1 MSYKI
6 AGIDVH
12 KKVLMVV
19 VVDASTPEEKPERRR
34 FATMPSDLRRLSTWL
49 REQGVEEAVMESTA
63 QYWRSVWLELEPYMR
78 LHLAQAFSNRAPRGR
93 KHDFKD
99 AERLVRRLIA
109 NELILSFVPDGEQRT
124 WRNMTRMKTQLTRD
138 RVRLQ
143 NQMECLLEEMR
154 IKLSIVVS
162 DLLGASGLRILRALA
177 EGETDPKKLAS
188 LGDDRLKCTEEQ
200 LVDALTGRPQPMH
213 REMLALQ
220 LERLQL
226 IDTQIAKLNGMIA
239 QAMKPHQEAVIRLA
253 EVPGFG
259 VDSAQQVIAEVGV
272 QASTFPSAAE
282 LTSWVGT
289 CPGKEESAEENH
301 SSRSAKGNKYLRRV
315 LNQAAHAAVKKKG
328 SYFQAV
334 FRRLLPRL
342 GYKSA
347 IWAIAHR
354 LCRVVWKILHEG
366 VRFIEQGSEPDP
378 KAEKQRARILAR
390 ALRKLGYHV
399 AITPINPAVAETEC
413 KCSGSDFRGSVKKSV
428 ISTNCADRA
437 ELQRTE
443 CNPMT
448 SLFLP

>member
-12 KKVLMVV
+12 KRLLMVV
-19 VVDASTPEEKPERRR
+19 VIDASTPEEKPERRR
-34 FATMPSDLRRLSTWL
+34 FTTMPSDLRRLSCWL

-63 QYWRSVWLELEPYMR
+63 QYWRTVWLELEPYLR
-78 LHLAQAFSNRAPRGR
+78 LQLAQAFSNRAPRGR

-109 NELILSFVPDGEQRT
+109 DELILSFVPDGEQRT
-124 WRNMTRMKTQLTRD
+124 WRNMTRMKTQLRRD

-143 NQMECLLEEMR
+143 SQMECLLEEMR
-154 IKLSIVVS
+154 IKLSMVVS

-177 EGETDPKKLAS
+177 QGETDPKKLAL
-188 LGDDRLKCTEEQ
+188 LGDGQLKCSEEQ

-213 REMLALQ
+213 REMLGLQ

-226 IDTQIAKLNGMIA
+226 IDRQIEKLNGLIA

-253 EVPGFG
+253 EVPGLG

-289 CPGKEESAEENH
+289 CPGKDESAEENH

-315 LNQAAHAAVKKKG
+315 LNQSAHAAVKKKG
-328 SYFQAV
+328 SHFQAV

-347 IWAIAHR
+347 I
-354 LCRVVWKILHEG
+354 
-366 VRFIEQGSEPDP
+366 
-378 KAEKQRARILAR
+378 
-390 ALRKLGYHV
+390 
-399 AITPINPAVAETEC
+399 
-413 KCSGSDFRGSVKKSV
+413 
-428 ISTNCADRA
+428 
-437 ELQRTE
+437 
-443 CNPMT
+443 
-448 SLFLP
+448 

>member
-1 MSYKI
+1 MCARSAASAPEEAMSYKI

-19 VVDASTPEEKPERRR
+19 VVDASTPEERPERRR
-34 FATMPSDLRRLSTWL
+34 FATMPSELRRLSTWL

-78 LHLAQAFSNRAPRGR
+78 LQLAQAFSNRAPRGR

-124 WRNMTRMKTQLTRD
+124 WRNLTRMKTQLTRD

-143 NQMECLLEEMR
+143 SQMECLLEEMR

-162 DLLGASGLRILRALA
+162 DLLGVSGLRILRALA
-177 EGETDPKKLAS
+177 EGETDPRRLAL
-188 LGDDRLKCTEEQ
+188 LGDDRLRCSEEQ

-226 IDTQIAKLNGMIA
+226 IDRQIEKLNGLIA
-239 QAMKPHQEAVIRLA
+239 QAMKPHQETVIRLA
-253 EVPGFG
+253 EVPGLG

-289 CPGKEESAEENH
+289 CPGKDESAEVNH
-301 SSRSAKGNKYLRRV
+301 SSRSAKGNKYLRRI
-315 LNQAAHAAVKKKG
+315 LNQAAHAAVKKRG
-328 SYFQAV
+328 SHFQAV

-354 LCRVVWKILHEG
+354 LCRVIWKILHEG
-366 VRFIEQGSEPDP
+366 VRFIEQGRESDP
-378 KAEKQRARILAR
+378 KVRERRARILAR
-390 ALRKLGYHV
+390 ALRKLGYDV
-399 AITPINPAVAETEC
+399 ALTPIHPAMAA
-413 KCSGSDFRGSVKKSV
+413 K
-428 ISTNCADRA
+428 AMRA
-437 ELQRTE
+437 
-443 CNPMT
+443 
-448 SLFLP
+448 

>member
-19 VVDASTPEEKPERRR
+19 VVDAGTPEEKPERRR
-34 FATMPSDLRRLSTWL
+34 FATMPSELRRLSTWL

-78 LHLAQAFSNRAPRGR
+78 LQLAQAFSNRAPRGR

-143 NQMECLLEEMR
+143 SQMECLLEEMR

-162 DLLGASGLRILRALA
+162 DLLGVSGLRILRALA
-177 EGETDPKKLAS
+177 EGETDPRRLAL
-188 LGDDRLKCTEEQ
+188 LGDDRLRCSVEQ

-213 REMLALQ
+213 RKMLALQ

-226 IDTQIAKLNGMIA
+226 IDRQIEKLNGLIA
-239 QAMKPHQEAVIRLA
+239 QAMKPHQETVIRLA
-253 EVPGFG
+253 EVPGLG

-289 CPGKEESAEENH
+289 CPGKDESAEVNH
-301 SSRSAKGNKYLRRV
+301 CSRSAKGNKYLRRI

-328 SYFQAV
+328 SHFQAV

-342 GYKSA
+342 GYKCA

-354 LCRVVWKILHEG
+354 LCRVIWKILHEG
-366 VRFIEQGSEPDP
+366 VQFIEQGSESDP
-378 KAEKQRARILAR
+378 KVREHRARNLAR
-390 ALRKLGYHV
+390 ALRKLGYDV
-399 AITPINPAVAETEC
+399 VLTPIHPAVAAKAVQT
-413 KCSGSDFRGSVKKSV
+413 
-428 ISTNCADRA
+428 
-437 ELQRTE
+437 
-443 CNPMT
+443 
-448 SLFLP
+448 

>member
-1 MSYKI
+1 MTYKL

-19 VVDASTPEEKPERRR
+19 VFDATMPEEKPLRRR
-34 FATMPSDLRRLSTWL
+34 FSTLPSDLRRLSTWL

-63 QYWRSVWLELEPYMR
+63 QYGRSVWLELEPYMR
-78 LHLAQAFSNRAPRGR
+78 LQLAQAFSNRAPRGR
-93 KHDFKD
+93 KHDFKG

-109 NELILSFVPDGEQRT
+109 DELILSFVPDEEPRT
-124 WRNMTRMKTQLTRD
+124 WRNMTRMKTQLRRD

-154 IKLSIVVS
+154 IKPSIVVS
-162 DLLGASGLRILRALA
+162 DLLSASGLRILRALSA
-177 EGETDPKKLAS
+177 GETDPKRLAA
-188 LGDDRLKCTEEQ
+188 LGDDRLRCTEEQ
-200 LVDALTGRPQPMH
+200 LVDALTGKAQPMH
-213 REMLALQ
+213 RAMLGLQ

-226 IDTQIAKLNGMIA
+226 LDRQIEELNGLIA

-253 EVPGFG
+253 EVPGLG
-259 VDSAQQVIAEVGV
+259 VDSAQQVISEVGV

-289 CPGKEESAEENH
+289 CPGKDESAEENH

-315 LNQAAHAAVKKKG
+315 LNQAAHAAVRKKG
-328 SYFQAV
+328 CYFQAV

-342 GYKSA
+342 GYNSA

-366 VRFIEQGSEPDP
+366 VRYIEHGSEPDP
-378 KAEKQRARILAR
+378 KTRKQRARILAR
-390 ALRKLGYHV
+390 ALRKLGYDV
-399 AITPINPAVAETEC
+399 AITPINPAMTE
-413 KCSGSDFRGSVKKSV
+413 
-428 ISTNCADRA
+428 
-437 ELQRTE
+437 
-443 CNPMT
+443 NPMQ
-448 SLFLP
+448 S

>member
-19 VVDASTPEEKPERRR
+19 VVDASTPDGKPERRR
-34 FATMPSDLRRLSTWL
+34 FATMPSELRRLSAWL
-49 REQGVEEAVMESTA
+49 REEGVEEAVMESTA
-63 QYWRSVWLELEPYMR
+63 QYWRSVWLELEPHMR
-78 LHLAQAFSNRAPRGR
+78 LQLAQAFSNRAPRGR

-162 DLLGASGLRILRALA
+162 DLLGTSGLRILRALA
-177 EGETDPKKLAS
+177 QGETDPKKLAL
-188 LGDDRLKCTEEQ
+188 LGDDRLKCSEEQ
-200 LVDALTGRPQPMH
+200 LADALTGRPQPMH

-226 IDTQIAKLNGMIA
+226 IDTQIAKLNGLIA

-253 EVPGFG
+253 EVPGLG
-259 VDSAQQVIAEVGV
+259 VDSAQQVISEVGI
-272 QASTFPSAAE
+272 QASTFPSAAQ

-315 LNQAAHAAVKKKG
+315 LNQAAHAAVRRKG
-328 SYFQAV
+328 SYFQVV

-354 LCRVVWKILHEG
+354 LCRVVWKILHDR
-366 VRFIEQGSEPDP
+366 VRFIEHGSESDP
-378 KAEKQRARILAR
+378 ALRKHRARSLAR
-390 ALRKLGYHV
+390 ALRKLGYNV
-399 AITPINPAVAETEC
+399 AIIPINPATV
-413 KCSGSDFRGSVKKSV
+413 
-428 ISTNCADRA
+428 
-437 ELQRTE
+437 
-443 CNPMT
+443 
-448 SLFLP
+448 